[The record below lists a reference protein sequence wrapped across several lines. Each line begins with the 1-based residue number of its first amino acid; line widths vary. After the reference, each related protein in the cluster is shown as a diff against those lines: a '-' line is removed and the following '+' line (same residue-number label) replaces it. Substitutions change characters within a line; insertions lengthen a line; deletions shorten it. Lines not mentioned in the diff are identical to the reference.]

1 MCCGRC
7 SSAHWCAGPWTGVTR
22 LVGHVLKGNEAM
34 QGMMT
39 AMGYTLGE
47 GDSRDTDPWVKDI
60 SIPTNLL

>member
-1 MCCGRC
+1 MVDMK
-7 SSAHWCAGPWTGVTR
+7 SLLT
-22 LVGHVLKGNEAM
+22 M